1 MLSGDKGKDGGEEQS
16 EFYFWGKL
24 SPEDKAKEKKE
35 NTPKSFVIHTKDR
48 LKPKKEGRG
57 ERIRINLR
65 KIHHLKG

>member
-1 MLSGDKGKDGGEEQS
+1 METRGRMEAKNNQSSISGGNFLLKTR
-16 EFYFWGKL
+16 L
-24 SPEDKAKEKKE
+24 RRKKE